1 VIAVAAD
8 AAHRFGGEDVI
19 LLAVVVVLIAAT
31 GLLALSETA
40 ITRTSK
46 VKAHS
51 MVEGRRRGALTLLRL
66 VERIDDVLPVV
77 LFALELCTLVAAT
90 LVGVVAAHA
99 FGGWGVV
106 IATVFEVVVIFVVA
120 ELAPKTWAIQHTERA
135 ALASAPF
142 IRLLLA
148 FAPLGW
154 ATRALIAISN
164 TLLPGKGIKSGPYTS
179 DEMLRALADE
189 AAEEDVIEHEERTLI
204 HSIIDFGDTVVRDVM
219 VPRPDMVAVES
230 HARIIDVIDII
241 IPAGFSRIPAYGQGI
256 DDIVGIVYAKDLM
269 RADREGRLEEPVSTI
284 MREAEFTPE
293 SKRVSELM
301 REMQA
306 GKFHMAIVVDE
317 FGGTAGLVTLEDL
330 IEELVGE
337 ITDEY
342 DVEEV
347 PSERLEDGTVVVNAR
362 MPVDEVNEILDPAHL
377 PEGDEWDTVGG
388 LLYSLLGHVPVEGE
402 VAVVDGHRL
411 AAERVQ
417 GRRIGRVR
425 ISPVGAPG
433 ALVAEHGGPDGAG
446 GSRAAGGPGAA
457 GSGSGTGGSG
467 TGGSGTGGSG
477 TGGSGTGGSGTGSGV
492 GSAPTGGS
500 GTGRDTAA
508 GDSGR

>member
-1 VIAVAAD
+1 MIGATGASS
-8 AAHRFGGEDVI
+8 HHFGGQDAV
-19 LLAVVVVLIAAT
+19 LLVVVVALIAAT
-31 GLLALSETA
+31 GVLALSETA
-40 ITRTSK
+40 LTRTSK
-46 VKAHS
+46 AKAQAL
-51 MVEGRRRGALTLLRL
+51 VEEQRRGAPTLLHL
-66 VERIDDVLPVV
+66 VERINGVLPVI

-90 LVGVVAAHA
+90 LVGVVSAHA
-99 FGGWGVV
+99 FGAWGVV
-106 IATVFEVVVIFVVA
+106 IATGFEVVVIFVVA

-135 ALASAPF
+135 ALGAAP
-142 IRLLLA
+142 IVRVLVA
-148 FAPLGW
+148 FRPLGW
-154 ATRALIAISN
+154 VTRALIGISN
-164 TLLPGKGIKSGPYTS
+164 AILPGKGIKAGPYTS
-179 DEMLRALADE
+179 DEMLRAIADE

-241 IPAGFSRIPAYGQGI
+241 IPAGFSRIPVTGQGI

-269 RADREGRLEEPVSTI
+269 RAEREGREEEPASTI
-284 MREAEFTPE
+284 MREAHFTPE

-306 GKFHMAIVVDE
+306 GKFHLAMVVDE

-342 DVEEV
+342 DIEEV
-347 PSERLEDGTVVVNAR
+347 PPERLDDGTVVVNAR
-362 MPVDEVNEILDPAHL
+362 MPVDEVNELLEAREL

-402 VAVVDGHRL
+402 AAFVDGRRL
-411 AAERVQ
+411 VAERVQ

-425 ISPVGAPG
+425 ISPT
-433 ALVAEHGGPDGAG
+433 GGPTSDMDAG
-446 GSRAAGGPGAA
+446 DTGTEDSRDRA
-457 GSGSGTGGSG
+457 
-467 TGGSGTGGSG
+467 
-477 TGGSGTGGSGTGSGV
+477 
-492 GSAPTGGS
+492 
-500 GTGRDTAA
+500 GRDAQL
-508 GDSGR
+508 

>member
-1 VIAVAAD
+1 VIAAPGGVIAASGVA
-8 AAHRFGGEDVI
+8 HHFGREDEF
-19 LLAVVVVLIAAT
+19 LLVVVVVLIAAT
-31 GLLALSETA
+31 GVLALSETA

-46 VKAHS
+46 VKAQAL
-51 MVEGRRRGALTLLRL
+51 VDEGRRGAVTLLRL
-66 VERIDDVLPVV
+66 VERIDTVLPVV
-77 LFALELCTLVAAT
+77 LFALEVCTLVAAT

-106 IATVFEVVVIFVVA
+106 VATAFEVIVIFVVA

-135 ALASAPF
+135 ALATAPLLRF
-142 IRLLLA
+142 LLA

-154 ATRALIAISN
+154 ITRALIGLSN
-164 TLLPGKGIKSGPYTS
+164 VILPGKGIKAGPYTS
-179 DEMLRALADE
+179 DEMLRAIADE
-189 AAEEDVIEHEERTLI
+189 AAKEDVIENEERTLI
-204 HSIIDFGDTVVRDVM
+204 HSILDFGDTVVRDVM

-241 IPAGFSRIPAYGQGI
+241 IPAGFSRIPVYGQGI

-269 RADREGRLEEPVSTI
+269 RAEREAEMEEPVSTI
-284 MREAEFTPE
+284 MREAHFTPE

-347 PSERLEDGTVVVNAR
+347 PPEKLADGTIVVNAR
-362 MPVDEVNEILDPAHL
+362 MPVDEVNELLEATEL

-411 AAERVQ
+411 VAERVQ

-425 ISPVGAPG
+425 ISPTG
-433 ALVAEHGGPDGAG
+433 GGPNAASTHAG
-446 GSRAAGGPGAA
+446 EPRASHDA
-457 GSGSGTGGSG
+457 T
-467 TGGSGTGGSG
+467 
-477 TGGSGTGGSGTGSGV
+477 
-492 GSAPTGGS
+492 
-500 GTGRDTAA
+500 A
-508 GDSGR
+508 GDAGP